1 MIYASVNCYPGI
13 FCLFFFVIAEASELE
28 TSLKKL
34 LGFSDDSMTVVWFF
48 VPSAIFSWKQ

>member
-34 LGFSDDSMTVVWFF
+34 LGFRDDSMTVVWFF
-48 VPSAIFSWKQ
+48 VPSAIFS